1 MAATRDA
8 GRAAAAALDPDLAE
22 VLARL
27 RQTFGAD
34 VQLLAVGPR
43 QPATNGH
50 DDGTAGSAAAMQP
63 QLPDTAEPPEAPE
76 VSR

>member
-1 MAATRDA
+1 MAYA
-8 GRAAAAALDPDLAE
+8 LAE
-22 VLARL
+22 PYIPNVRPSKPYIQETA
-27 RQTFGAD
+27 TVSSTAE
-34 VQLLAVGPR
+34 
-43 QPATNGH
+43 PATNGH